1 MFAHY
6 GEDRELNATADQLKI
21 AEYIQSLCPVSKLE
35 RVSDDY
41 LTIKCVET
49 DICRFKYTERA
60 KWLMFP
66 YLKDKSKRRLMSMD
80 ELPQF
85 DDAVAE
91 SYKFACSIDGVD

>member
-6 GEDRELNATADQLKI
+6 GEDRELNATEEQLKI
-21 AEYIQSLCPVSKLE
+21 DEYIQSLCPVSKLT

-49 DICRFKYTERA
+49 DICRFKFTDRA
-60 KWLMFP
+60 RWIMFP
-66 YLKDKSKRRLMSMD
+66 YLKDKSKRRMTSLD
-80 ELPQF
+80 ELPSF
-85 DDAVAE
+85 DDAITE